1 VAAAQLAP
9 TATLVA
15 VGDAAV
21 VRDVTLTGRSAIT
34 GRVLRHDPHSD
45 DALAVPDALVTLTD
59 VTGEVVGSTRSG
71 SDGGYSFER
80 LVAGSYVLTAQTSEH
95 RPLARGV
102 EVAESGALACD
113 LMVTGGG
120 RLTGLVVAASDGRAV
135 REATVTLVDAEGQVV
150 ATASTGNDGDYLFD
164 DLGAGRYTVTAS
176 GYAPVALEVVV
187 EEDAV
192 SALQVALGTGSI
204 PSGLLAN
211 APAEQR

>member
-1 VAAAQLAP
+1 
-9 TATLVA
+9 
-15 VGDAAV
+15 
-21 VRDVTLTGRSAIT
+21 
-34 GRVLRHDPHSD
+34 
-45 DALAVPDALVTLTD
+45 
-59 VTGEVVGSTRSG
+59 VVGSTRSG
-71 SDGGYSFER
+71 SDGGYTFER

-120 RLTGLVVAASDGRAV
+120 RLTGVVVAASDGRAV

-150 ATASTGNDGDYLFD
+150 ATASTGEDGDYLFD
-164 DLGAGRYTVTAS
+164 DLGAGRYTLTAS

-192 SALQVALGTGSI
+192 SAFQVALGTGTTGR
-204 PSGLLAN
+204 SGLLAD
-211 APAEQR
+211 ASAEQR